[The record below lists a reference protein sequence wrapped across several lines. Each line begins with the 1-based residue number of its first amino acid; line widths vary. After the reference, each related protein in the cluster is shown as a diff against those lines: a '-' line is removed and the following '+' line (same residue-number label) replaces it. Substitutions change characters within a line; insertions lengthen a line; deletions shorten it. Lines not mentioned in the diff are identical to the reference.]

1 MNEQIKRI
9 YLDHSATTPVDP
21 AVVEAMRPFFTDSF
35 GNASSI
41 HAFGREAK
49 IALEESRETLAVS
62 IGAKMGELF
71 FTSGGTEADNHA
83 LLGAAFAAKRSRGC
97 NHLVISAVEHHAV
110 LHSGSYLKENGFE
123 VTSVAVDEYGMVDP
137 MDVRKAM
144 TPNTCLVSVMHAN
157 NEIGTIQHIA
167 DIVRI
172 AHERGALLHTDAVQS
187 FGKIPVDVN
196 LLGADLLSISAHKI
210 YGPKGVGALFI
221 RRGIDVDSFMHGG
234 AQERNRRAGT
244 ENIPLAVGF
253 AKAAQISRD
262 GMESNNLRY
271 IELKKLFRKKLSES
285 FDTILFNGHPTDS
298 LPSIVNISF
307 DSRKVEI
314 DGEALLL
321 NMDLQGVAVT
331 SGSACS
337 SGSMEPSHVL
347 QAIGRDLKTSR
358 ASIRFSMG
366 KHTTEQEL
374 ERTVDILSNVAGK
387 STVACS

>member
-1 MNEQIKRI
+1 MNEQVKRI

-21 AVVEAMRPFFTDSF
+21 AVVEAMRPYFTESF

-41 HAFGREAK
+41 HIFGREAK
-49 IALEESRETLAVS
+49 IALEESRETIVAA

-83 LLGAAFAAKRSRGC
+83 LLGAAFAAKRSRGY

-110 LHSGSYLKENGFE
+110 IHSGSYLRENGFE
-123 VTSVAVDEYGMVDP
+123 ITLVPVDEFGTVDP
-137 MDVRKAM
+137 ADVLKAM
-144 TPNTCLVSVMHAN
+144 TPRTCLVSVMHAN

-167 DIVRI
+167 DIARI
-172 AHERGALLHTDAVQS
+172 AHERGALLHSDTVQS

-196 LLGADLLSISAHKI
+196 LLGADMLSISAHKI
-210 YGPKGVGALFI
+210 YGPKGIGAVYI
-221 RRGIDVDSFMHGG
+221 RKGVDVDSFMHGG

-244 ENIPLAVGF
+244 ENIPFAVGF
-253 AKAAQISRD
+253 AKAVSISREEMK
-262 GMESNNLRY
+262 GNNARF
-271 IELKKLFRKKLSES
+271 IEMRKLFRQKLADT

-307 DSRKVEI
+307 DSKKVDI

-337 SGSMEPSHVL
+337 SGSMEASHVL
-347 QAIGRDLKTSR
+347 QAIGRDMKTSR

-366 KHTTEQEL
+366 KHTTEEEL
-374 ERTVDILSNVAGK
+374 ERTVEILGRVAGK
-387 STVACS
+387 SSMARP